1 MIYINDYKN
10 LQQRI
15 KITYNPISEMAM
27 SLDVISDPGHHGPSA
42 VWAIEVYKSF
52 SRKEKDLF
60 RLIES
65 KIGGWL
71 HLDEYIKQY
80 TFLNFNIDSSEQII
94 SFINDHS
101 NWKCFP
107 EDIKPESLIFFLETY
122 CRNFFIDIIEEH
134 KILIKSS
141 IKDETSLYSKLAF
154 TDYVKRLNPRVSIK
168 RNQIVMEKMY
178 SASFNSEV
186 LDVFYIKLSLFSF
199 PHLVIDDCHDEGI
212 FSLCMDLPFRDND
225 YSLKGSISISTKAF
239 ALSDRTR
246 LEILFML
253 SKQPMTQKELT
264 IKMGLAKSTV
274 SRHVNILLESKFL
287 YSSDGDR
294 NTKLFIN
301 SGSIETI
308 SEEILNWLNSDITAN

>member
-10 LQQRI
+10 LQQKV
-15 KITYNPISEMAM
+15 KITYNPISDMVM
-27 SLDVISDPGHHGPSA
+27 SLDVISDPGHHGPSS
-42 VWAIEVYKSF
+42 VWAFEVYRNF

-71 HLDEYIKQY
+71 HLDEYINQY
-80 TFLNFNIDSSEQII
+80 TFQDFNLDSSVEII
-94 SFINDHS
+94 NFVNDYG
-101 NWKCFP
+101 NWTRFP
-107 EDIKPESLIFFLETY
+107 EDIKPESLTFFLETY

-134 KILIKSS
+134 QTLIKAS
-141 IKDETSLYSKLAF
+141 IKNETTLSRTLAF
-154 TDYVKRLNPRVSIK
+154 TDYVKRMNPRVSIK
-168 RNQIVMEKMY
+168 KNQMVMEKMY
-178 SASFNSEV
+178 STSFNSEV

-199 PHLVIDDCHDEGI
+199 PHLVIDDRHDAGI
-212 FSLCMDLPFRDND
+212 FSLCMDLPFRDDD
-225 YSLKGSISISTKAF
+225 YSLKGSNSISTKAF

-253 SKQPMTQKELT
+253 SRQPMTQKELT

-274 SRHVNILLESKFL
+274 SRHVNILMESKIL
-287 YSSDGDR
+287 YSADGER

-308 SEEILNWLNSDITAN
+308 SEEIINWLNLDTRNN